1 MHGHNRKSKSDAH
14 TKERVCQGERDLDLS
29 LDCLARPFT
38 FSFRSFSITAPSIR
52 LNLNDINPFCFPS
65 SLSKFMELDEPWL
78 DSSWHLEVTTEEV
91 KEGLKKTVSEGE
103 VGEMEETVRE
113 IEDVCLGEV
122 FLLKDDCHL
131 PLPS

>member
-1 MHGHNRKSKSDAH
+1 
-14 TKERVCQGERDLDLS
+14 
-29 LDCLARPFT
+29 
-38 FSFRSFSITAPSIR
+38 
-52 LNLNDINPFCFPS
+52 
-65 SLSKFMELDEPWL
+65 MELDEPWL

-122 FLLKDDCHL
+122 FLLKDDCHPL
-131 PLPS
+131 LPS